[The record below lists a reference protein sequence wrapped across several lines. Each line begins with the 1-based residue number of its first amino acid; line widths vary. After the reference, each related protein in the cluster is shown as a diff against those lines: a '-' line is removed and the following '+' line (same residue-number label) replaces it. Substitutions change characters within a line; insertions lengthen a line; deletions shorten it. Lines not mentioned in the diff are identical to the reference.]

1 LRPRRER
8 SFSFA
13 GETILTDKEGALIKH
28 LRLISGI
35 VLLVCGLLGL
45 ILPIIPGIPLLIA
58 GAALLGF
65 DHPLIRP
72 FARRFAQWRNRRSSS
87 IDKPKPDVRQ

>member
-1 LRPRRER
+1 MPQEV
-8 SFSFA
+8 FFFC
-13 GETILTDKEGALIKH
+13 GETVLTDKERALMKH
-28 LRLISGI
+28 LRVIGGI

-72 FARRFAQWRNRRSSS
+72 FARRFEQWRNRHSAAV
-87 IDKPKPDVRQ
+87 DKPKPDARQ